1 MPREADYFIVMHYH
15 LAEEVSGAA
24 ELPDD
29 TTFFACFNVE
39 LADKKVTPIIFLTP
53 EDSFIE
59 IKHGCRESIRN
70 RNSLEFL
77 NCERAEPLKSLYYR
91 RVHLNVVRQ
100 F

>member
-39 LADKKVTPIIFLTP
+39 LADKKVTTIILKTNQA
-53 EDSFIE
+53 IGKLK
-59 IKHGCRESIRN
+59 IKKIT
-70 RNSLEFL
+70 
-77 NCERAEPLKSLYYR
+77 
-91 RVHLNVVRQ
+91 
-100 F
+100 